1 MRHTLANHFIKF
13 ISILFTIVLNS
24 CSQPDNK
31 YFIDGQ
37 AQGTTY
43 HITYYSSDS
52 IVIKSQI
59 DSLLRRLDLSLSTYR
74 SNSIITRFNLND
86 PEAVADRYFTDVFN
100 RSQEISELTQG
111 VFDITV
117 GPLINAYGFG
127 FTEKAAITSELIDS
141 LREFVGYKKVKLVNF
156 KLQKERPEIMLDF
169 NAIAQGYSVDVL
181 VEYLE
186 SQNIQNYLVELGG
199 EVRAKGGKPGESWT
213 VGIEQPTE
221 SMDAGKLQAV
231 IKMKDRAMAT
241 SGNYR
246 RFYDENGQRYAHI
259 INPFTGYPVKHN
271 LLSATVFAA
280 DCMSADA
287 YATAFMV
294 MGLEKSKA
302 FLSAHP
308 ELGLDVFFI
317 YDSEDDFKTY
327 ASKGLIDLIDNPSVN

>member
-1 MRHTLANHFIKF
+1 MKHTLANHFIKF
-13 ISILFTIVLNS
+13 FSILFAVVIGC

-31 YFIDGQ
+31 YSIEGQ

-43 HITYYSSDS
+43 HITYYSSNS
-52 IVIKSQI
+52 IVTKAQI

-86 PEAVADRYFTDVFN
+86 PEVLADRYFTDVFN
-100 RSQEISELTQG
+100 KSQEISELTQG

-117 GPLINAYGFG
+117 APLINAYGFG
-127 FTEKAAITSELIDS
+127 FTEKATITSELIDS
-141 LREFVGYKKVKLVNF
+141 LREFVGYKKVRLANL
-156 KLQKERPEIMLDF
+156 KLQKERPEVMLDF

-181 VEYLE
+181 AAYLE
-186 SQNIQNYLVELGG
+186 SQTIQNYLVELGG
-199 EVRAKGGKPGESWT
+199 EVRAKGGKPGELWT

-221 SMDAGKLQAV
+221 SMDARKLQEV

-246 RFYDENGQRYAHI
+246 RFYEENGQRYAHI

-308 ELGLDVFFI
+308 ELGLDVLFI
-317 YDSEDDFKTY
+317 YDSEGDFKTY
-327 ASKGLIDLIDNPSVN
+327 ASKGLIDLIDSPS